1 MTSYGQFC
9 PVAKAM
15 ELLDER
21 WTMLVMR
28 ELLAGSRHF
37 NELRRGVPRM
47 SPSLLS
53 KRLTTLIRAGLVERF
68 ETGNRVSYVPTAAG
82 RELQP
87 IVDALGAWGT
97 RWIPQLG
104 EEDFDPHLLM
114 WDIHRNLDHTV
125 MPDTRTVLRFVFPEL
140 PTEVRQWWV
149 VATSGDVDLCDFD
162 PGHEVHATIES
173 DLRTM
178 TQVWRGDVPW
188 NAAAA
193 SGSLTVH
200 GSTTVRRAVPTW
212 LKLST
217 FATVA
222 RPPVTATTGT
232 SGPNTSRSPSES
244 SLSA

>member
-53 KRLTTLIRAGLVERF
+53 KRLTTLMRAGLVERF
-68 ETGNRVSYVPTAAG
+68 ETGNRISYVPTAAG

-87 IVDALGAWGT
+87 IVEALGAWGT
-97 RWIPQLG
+97 RWVPQLG
-104 EEDFDPHLLM
+104 DDDLDPHLLL
-114 WDIHRNLDHTV
+114 WDIHRNLDHTA
-125 MPDTRTVLRFVFPEL
+125 MPDTRTVLRFLFPERAAQAR
-140 PTEVRQWWV
+140 EWWV
-149 VATSGDVDLCDFD
+149 VATSGHVDLCDFD
-162 PGHEVHATIES
+162 PGHEVNVTIEA
-173 DLRTM
+173 DLRTL
-178 TQVWRGDVPW
+178 TQVWRGDLAW
-188 NAAAA
+188 DAAVGA
-193 SGSLTVH
+193 GSLAVH

-212 LKLST
+212 LKLSA
-217 FATVA
+217 FATVP
-222 RPPVTATTGT
+222 RPA
-232 SGPNTSRSPSES
+232 
-244 SLSA
+244 

>member
-28 ELLAGSRHF
+28 ELLSGSRHF

-53 KRLTTLIRAGLVERF
+53 KRLTTLMRAGLVERF

-97 RWIPQLG
+97 RWVPQLG
-104 EEDFDPHLLM
+104 DEDYDPHLLM
-114 WDIHRNLDHTV
+114 WDIHRNLDHDA

-140 PTEVRQWWV
+140 PKDMREWWII
-149 VATSGDVDLCDFD
+149 ATAGRADLCDFD
-162 PGHEVHATIES
+162 PGHEVHATIEA
-173 DLRTM
+173 DLRTLV
-178 TQVWRGDVPW
+178 QVWRGDLSWSSAV
-188 NAAAA
+188 AA
-193 SGSLTVH
+193 GDLVVH
-200 GSTTVRRAVPTW
+200 GAPSVRRAVPGW
-212 LKLST
+212 
-217 FATVA
+217 F
-222 RPPVTATTGT
+222 R
-232 SGPNTSRSPSES
+232 
-244 SLSA
+244 LSAFAAVPRPA